1 MKKALTFLIA
11 IALTTTLFAQQDEAW
26 YKKKKKA
33 GFIVVGGVSWTL
45 IQHLTNFTCAGTAG
59 VGAKSCS
66 VTASVTSGDLLVLVS
81 GSFVEAQV
89 SVPPAFGSATG
100 DSFIHCPSQLANEQ
114 YATNT
119 YESVDCAYIL
129 SATGG
134 TATFAF
140 AWQYNSSSG
149 SYDIDVGLYEYRR
162 STGTATYETCGAGG
176 ATACV
181 ATSGSCAPC
190 TGPTPTVTGTD
201 VVIVAN
207 ANENDCTAV
216 GSPFNVSP
224 SPDVDN
230 SNVFGIFAWSLSQ
243 TSGVPAVYT
252 CSAGGAA
259 MMALA
264 FK

>member
-1 MKKALTFLIA
+1 MRK
-11 IALTTTLFAQQDEAW
+11 IALSFAVLLACALFMAQESLFVFH
-26 YKKKKKA
+26 KTS
-33 GFIVVGGVSWTL
+33 GGGGGAITWTL
-45 IQHLTNFTCAGTAG
+45 VQHLTNFTCTGTAG
-59 VGAKSCS
+59 VGSKSCS

-81 GSFVEAQV
+81 GSFVGAQV

-119 YESVDCAYIL
+119 YESADCAYIL

-134 TATFAF
+134 TSTFAF

-149 SYDIDVGLYEYRR
+149 SYGIDVGLYEYRR

-207 ANENDCTAV
+207 ANENGCSSVA
-216 GSPFNVSP
+216 SPFNVSP
-224 SPDVDN
+224 SPDVDGAP
-230 SNVFGIFAWSLSQ
+230 SGNVFGLFGWSLSQ
-243 TSGVPAVYT
+243 SSGNAAVYT
-252 CSAGGAA
+252 CTAGGAA
-259 MMALA
+259 MFSAA
-264 FK
+264 WK